1 MQRHTTLLNQL
12 IKQKIFEENYLQR
25 LDGTHK
31 DKVYEGDV
39 ERITHGVMHACRVAI
54 LTNVLVNML
63 RECGSKEAAQLTND
77 DIKYLQIAAFFHDAA
92 RKGEGKDTWEAE
104 SAEKCR
110 QFLSSIGLDETKAYY
125 YSNMILTK
133 ELSIAKNDKLGL
145 LRSILQSAD
154 SLDIMRCKKK
164 FDIKK
169 SAYSK
174 NLPNLTTHLH

>member
-77 DIKYLQIAAFFHDAA
+77 DIKIFTNRRIF
-92 RKGEGKDTWEAE
+92 
-104 SAEKCR
+104 
-110 QFLSSIGLDETKAYY
+110 
-125 YSNMILTK
+125 
-133 ELSIAKNDKLGL
+133 
-145 LRSILQSAD
+145 
-154 SLDIMRCKKK
+154 
-164 FDIKK
+164 
-169 SAYSK
+169 
-174 NLPNLTTHLH
+174 P